1 MLRPWNFNAVG
12 NGPTIRVAKGTNVCH
27 AMQLRADVSSLDGW
41 TVVSLFG
48 ELDVASAPNLREQLI
63 QLVSQG
69 SHMLVLDLEGLDF
82 LDSTGL
88 GAIISALKRART
100 NGGDL
105 RLVCTQSRIRRL
117 FEITAL
123 DKAFPLF
130 PSLDAAV
137 RA

>member
-1 MLRPWNFNAVG
+1 M
-12 NGPTIRVAKGTNVCH
+12 GPTSGSAGSDIVGD
-27 AMQLRADVSSLDGW
+27 AMQLRTDVSSLDGW
-41 TVVSLFG
+41 TVVTVYG
-48 ELDVASAPNLREQLI
+48 ELDVASAPTLRERLI
-63 QLVSQG
+63 DLVSGG
-69 SHMLVLDLEGLDF
+69 SHLLVLDLEGLDF

-130 PSLDAAV
+130 PSLDDAI
-137 RA
+137 RT